1 MESEVF
7 MWIPEPIASIL
18 CDRDPS
24 FVPYIYTNKNGQRR
38 VLVQLLKAQYGCVES
53 ARLWYEHIKK
63 ALIEQNFDI
72 NPFDP
77 CIFQRKSGDAWTYI
91 TLYVDD
97 IMIVSDEIRLV
108 DEVIEKVKS
117 AKPDEAVLAITTHV
131 KSWLS
136 NKSRELFID
145 SDRLNTVL
153 IVGVNGTGKT
163 TSTAKLANR
172 LTKSGSKVLL
182 AAADT
187 FRAAATEQL
196 QTWAGRIPVEIVTGE
211 INSDAASVA
220 FSATTKAKAENFNYL
235 LIDTAGRLHTKQD
248 LMDELGKVV
257 RVISKQSPVDEI
269 LLVIDATTGQNGINQ
284 AKIFIEAVG
293 VTGFIIT
300 KLDGSA
306 KGGIAL
312 AIEKQ
317 TGLPIKFVGSGEA
330 IADLAPFEPGSY
342 IESLFN

>member
-1 MESEVF
+1 MSLFKRLFTALRTGSVSSDEWDQIRSTL
-7 MWIPEPIASIL
+7 IASDL
-18 CDRDPS
+18 G
-24 FVPYIYTNKNGQRR
+24 VK
-38 VLVQLLKAQYGCVES
+38 
-53 ARLWYEHIKK
+53 
-63 ALIEQNFDI
+63 
-72 NPFDP
+72 
-77 CIFQRKSGDAWTYI
+77 
-91 TLYVDD
+91 
-97 IMIVSDEIRLV
+97 LV

-117 AKPDEAVLAITTHV
+117 AKPDDAILAITTHV

-211 INSDAASVA
+211 INSDPASVA
-220 FSATTKAKAENFNYL
+220 FSAATKAKAENFNYL

-317 TGLPIKFVGSGEA
+317 TGLPIKFVGTGEA
-330 IADLAPFEPGSY
+330 ITDLDDFDSEAYIAGLFE
-342 IESLFN
+342 

>member
-1 MESEVF
+1 MSLFKRLFTALRSGSVSSDEWDQIRSTL
-7 MWIPEPIASIL
+7 IASDL
-18 CDRDPS
+18 G
-24 FVPYIYTNKNGQRR
+24 VK
-38 VLVQLLKAQYGCVES
+38 
-53 ARLWYEHIKK
+53 
-63 ALIEQNFDI
+63 
-72 NPFDP
+72 
-77 CIFQRKSGDAWTYI
+77 
-91 TLYVDD
+91 
-97 IMIVSDEIRLV
+97 LV
-108 DEVIEKVKS
+108 DEVIDKVKS
-117 AKPDEAVLAITTHV
+117 AKPDDAVLAITTHV

-196 QTWAGRIPVEIVTGE
+196 QTWARRIPVEIVTGE
-211 INSDAASVA
+211 INSDPASVA
-220 FSATTKAKAENFNYL
+220 FSAVTKAKTESFNYL

>member
-1 MESEVF
+1 MSLFKRLFTALRTGSVSSDEWDQIRSTL
-7 MWIPEPIASIL
+7 IASDL
-18 CDRDPS
+18 G
-24 FVPYIYTNKNGQRR
+24 VK
-38 VLVQLLKAQYGCVES
+38 
-53 ARLWYEHIKK
+53 
-63 ALIEQNFDI
+63 
-72 NPFDP
+72 
-77 CIFQRKSGDAWTYI
+77 
-91 TLYVDD
+91 
-97 IMIVSDEIRLV
+97 LV

-117 AKPDEAVLAITTHV
+117 AKPDDAVLAITTHV

-163 TSTAKLANR
+163 TSTAKLANK
-172 LTKSGSKVLL
+172 LTKNGGKVLL

-211 INSDAASVA
+211 INSDPASVA
-220 FSATTKAKAENFNYL
+220 FSAATKAKAENFNYL

-257 RVISKQSPVDEI
+257 RVITKQSPVDEI

-317 TGLPIKFVGSGEA
+317 TGLPIKFVGTGEA
-330 IADLAPFEPGSY
+330 ITDLDDFDSEAYIAGLFE
-342 IESLFN
+342 